1 MTKSLKTAD
10 GKYWVGDNINPSDFL
25 LIKARMYG
33 FGDDNVTFV
42 IEKSELDKIPNSS
55 TWSTKDKVE
64 AFVEVKDDLS
74 YEYQY
79 SYVAVVTDPTEVKNY
94 VKGYNH
100 SVYSLTAIPN
110 ANEQYEDA
118 VGKYEFTINSKN
130 FNLFANGGAV
140 GVGGT
145 MDTSMEDAP
154 MIGGTMDS
162 SMYAKGG
169 LIVTSIKDIPNFQ
182 QRLNDGKITYRGL
195 GMGKVS
201 SDFYKLAGESGTRIK
216 VDGKEYYITDTEFN
230 TFSRGEDG
238 RMRIKFDAPHRRSY
252 AQGGKITYS
261 IIDAKDGSIVK
272 GGFATDEEA
281 KKYKYA
287 NPTKFS
293 WTYVIVS
300 SDWLDKHKFAKGGY
314 LNELNDMDDLYYF
327 YNEGYKN
334 TAMTFS
340 SVPDFDGLDT
350 IVAYTLGTSDGKLH
364 KRKTLEEFEKKFNTN
379 RTPTDEALKKKQ
391 IKEMYLDYVN
401 NFLTAGS
408 FADHYGIT
416 DQQAE
421 KIISKGR
428 EYFEEDGH
436 YAKGGAVHYTSEGKL
451 RMKKMYDSIGD
462 YLSFAKAGDAI
473 WIGNDPSEFEYAGKS
488 HLWKVQEVRPTEII
502 VKAFGRMG
510 LYNISAKSFSQKVI
524 VVGDNTYAK
533 GGTVKPNKRTLD
545 KIANVYFDL
554 FDVVGAESGGE
565 LRENKFM
572 LEKFSKLLEDKV
584 SKIIAKKSL
593 SEKDFDYY
601 EDNNYHLLNEF
612 LSWND
617 YFVTNEFKD
626 MYKRLAQQYKRSNST
641 LADPKYIVV
650 KNAKAVAP
658 KAPVMAE
665 ATPLATPTESTS
677 GKPNYKVNAQIK
689 SVKFTTKSGKTK
701 TVSGDMV
708 LNGAHYFKKGG
719 SVKADYEYFPKATI
733 IEVVLTDG
741 SKIKPLN
748 GYWISKTVKF
758 GTGGGVKPFEYTAN
772 GAKIYI
778 NGTKSDVKAM
788 YLDYVN
794 NFLTIEGFADYYN
807 ISDTQ
812 AKSILKAGKE
822 YAEMD
827 GHYAH
832 GGQFEGS
839 YEVVVVSKEAE
850 KDGGRKHKDRFLVG
864 AETRAEAIAQATK
877 MWKAEMDSSDLSIVE
892 VLTADEYREKYLK
905 PKFAEGGNVGN
916 IMSFEEFKKTLPVLH
931 DMIVLDNSVEYKP
944 MYDKYSGTTK
954 YFRHGRRNL
963 KSYTLREA
971 YEHYEYFASKGKEYA
986 KGGEVEL
993 NGKYGSDNHKL
1004 VSFDLDNLD
1013 EFELTNY
1020 EHFSKSMPKAEALQI
1035 LINNVEGD
1043 YSQLSEELSEIAEEQ
1058 ESTEYANGGQFEET
1072 TTFIVQVHT
1081 ETGDEV
1087 FSVEATDGVQA
1098 FHEARYLFKKE
1109 NPNYKGEVFLSMVDN
1124 YAKGGNVVG
1133 MYPNRLLEK
1142 EDILKK
1148 INWLEQQIESDYNSE
1163 QIDDKTNEYEEELE
1177 MLKNRLEILGFDKYN
1192 YAKGGVADDVK
1203 NFFGGIGRT
1212 VKSGYEKTRDFSKN
1226 QIHDQ
1231 KKRIALEVIDDT
1243 KDKVRSNRDKMDL
1256 KGAEE
1261 IVENHYAD
1269 GGMVKKATKAQY
1281 ESYLND
1287 LGTPSSDHP
1296 DNGGRVSLKMIN
1308 KYGTWLRKNDPI
1320 AFEVG
1325 YNEFRAQ

>member
-10 GKYWVGDNINPSDFL
+10 GKYWVGDNINPSEFL

-55 TWSTKDKVE
+55 TWSTKDKSE
-64 AFVEVKDDLS
+64 AFVEVKNDMSD
-74 YEYQY
+74 EYQY

-118 VGKYEFTINSKN
+118 VGKYEFTINSKTSN
-130 FNLFANGGAV
+130 MFEDGGAV

-182 QRLNDGKITYRGL
+182 QRLNEGKITYRGL

-201 SDFYKLAGESGTRIK
+201 SDFYKLAGDSGTRIK
-216 VDGKEYYITDTEFN
+216 VDGKEYYITDTEFD
-230 TFSRGEDG
+230 TFSRGADG
-238 RMRIKFDAPHRRSY
+238 RMRIKFDAPRRSSY
-252 AQGGKITYS
+252 
-261 IIDAKDGSIVK
+261 
-272 GGFATDEEA
+272 
-281 KKYKYA
+281 
-287 NPTKFS
+287 
-293 WTYVIVS
+293 
-300 SDWLDKHKFAKGGY
+300 AKGGSLVSMSY
-314 LNELNDMDDLYYF
+314 DKYVDEMYKQYKKASYDTAEAYDTAFRDLGIVLNGRFDKKQFDEMLLKRGISMKRAW
-327 YNEGYKN
+327 NE
-334 TAMTFS
+334 F
-340 SVPDFDGLDT
+340 
-350 IVAYTLGTSDGKLH
+350 
-364 KRKTLEEFEKKFNTN
+364 KKFAEIFVENG
-379 RTPTDEALKKKQ
+379 E
-391 IKEMYLDYVN
+391 YVN
-401 NFLTAGS
+401 PFQTELYAKGGKAGRYS
-408 FADHYGIT
+408 KIDLVVKNSWGNEEHEVAKFKATGD
-416 DQQAE
+416 A
-421 KIISKGR
+421 IISANALGANAPSNYD
-428 EYFEEDGH
+428 YFVSSTNK

-451 RMKKMYDSIGD
+451 RMKKMYESIGD

-502 VKAFGRMG
+502 VKAFGRTG
-510 LYNISAKSFSQKVI
+510 SYNISAKSFSQKVI
-524 VVGDNTYAK
+524 VVGDNTYAQ

-565 LRENKFM
+565 LRENKSM
-572 LEKFSKLLEDKV
+572 LEKFSKLLEVKV

-650 KNAKAVAP
+650 KTAKAVAP

-733 IEVVLTDG
+733 VEVVLTDG

-864 AETRAEAIAQATK
+864 AETRSEAIAQATK
-877 MWKAEMDSSDLSIVE
+877 MWKADMDSSDLSIVE

-905 PKFAEGGNVGN
+905 TKFAEGGNVGN
-916 IMSFEEFKKTLPVLH
+916 IMSFEEFKKTMPVLH

-1020 EHFSKSMPKAEALQI
+1020 EHFSKSMPKAEALQV

-1043 YSQLSEELSEIAEEQ
+1043 YSQLSEELSEIAEGQ

-1109 NPNYKGEVFLSMVDN
+1109 NPNYKGEVFLSMVD
-1124 YAKGGNVVG
+1124 K
-1133 MYPNRLLEK
+1133 
-1142 EDILKK
+1142 
-1148 INWLEQQIESDYNSE
+1148 
-1163 QIDDKTNEYEEELE
+1163 
-1177 MLKNRLEILGFDKYN
+1177 

-1212 VKSGYEKTRDFSKN
+1212 VKSGYEKTRDFSKK

-1325 YNEFRAQ
+1325 YNEFRTQ